1 MLFGYVRYSTTG
13 QGDGTTIE
21 DQKNRIRGAAMMRGQ
36 GGDIVIYEDRAVSG
50 SIPLSDRPAGSKLLA
65 DIADGDMLIAAKC
78 DRLFRS
84 ASDALATVEQLK
96 ARGIGVILADIG
108 PDPVTENGT
117 AKLFFSLLASFA
129 EWERVRIAER
139 MQDGRN
145 GKKRNGGHA
154 GGSAPIGYRVQ
165 GHGREAKLVPDEK
178 EQEIVSLMVE
188 RRRESKTYFEIGIE
202 LTSKGML
209 SRAGTPFGAAQIA
222 RIVARV
228 PMQ

>member
-21 DQKNRIRGAAMMRGQ
+21 DQKNRIRGAAMMRGA
-36 GGDIVIYEDRAVSG
+36 GSDIVIYEDKAVSG
-50 SIPLSDRPAGSKLLA
+50 SIPLGDRPAGARLLSEIEA
-65 DIADGDMLIAAKC
+65 GDMMIAAKC

-129 EWERVRIAER
+129 EWEKVRILER
-139 MQDGRN
+139 MQDGRS
-145 GKKRNGGHA
+145 GKRRHGGHI
-154 GGSAPIGYRVQ
+154 GGSAPIGFRVQ
-165 GHGREAKLVPDEK
+165 GHGREATLVPDPA
-178 EQEIVSLMVE
+178 EQEIVALMVD
-188 RRRESKTYFEIGIE
+188 RRAAAKTYFEISTE
-202 LTSKGML
+202 LTAHAGCCRGPARL
-209 SRAGTPFGAAQIA
+209 SGR
-222 RIVARV
+222 RR
-228 PMQ
+228 